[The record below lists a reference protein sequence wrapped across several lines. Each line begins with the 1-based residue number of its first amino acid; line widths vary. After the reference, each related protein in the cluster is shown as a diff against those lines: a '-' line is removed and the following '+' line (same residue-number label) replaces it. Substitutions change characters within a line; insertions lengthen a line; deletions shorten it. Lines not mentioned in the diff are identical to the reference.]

1 MFTIEKSSSV
11 FTYNIENSRL
21 ISACSG
27 TMYYTKRSKNMDI
40 QHYWETKVCSIHGI
54 WDKGQDKLINL
65 SLLLFNLFHHSNLSS
80 LSEVVSGLLS

>member
-11 FTYNIENSRL
+11 FTYNIENSGL

-40 QHYWETKVCSIHGI
+40 
-54 WDKGQDKLINL
+54 
-65 SLLLFNLFHHSNLSS
+65 
-80 LSEVVSGLLS
+80 